1 MLTRRGTIASRSMES
16 TAGFSIRRASHGDAT
31 EIIAA
36 HVRSIREICS
46 KDYSETQISAWSGR
60 DFSEEIWRRTIDR
73 DTVWVV
79 EYDQHVAGFGHV
91 RFKPARTATIEGLYF
106 APVAA
111 GRGLGRELMSLV
123 FKELTDRGVEEADLA
138 STLTA
143 KGFYVRLGFSVVR
156 PTVVKFDGVEVEC
169 IEMRKH
175 RPFETP
181 SDGV

>member
-1 MLTRRGTIASRSMES
+1 MKSA
-16 TAGFSIRRASHGDAT
+16 AGFSIRRASHGDAA

-91 RFKPARTATIEGLYF
+91 QFKPGQTATIEGLYF
-106 APVAA
+106 SPDAS
-111 GRGLGRELMSLV
+111 GRGIGRELMSLI
-123 FKELTDRGVEEADLA
+123 FAELTDRGVEEADLV

-143 KGFYVRLGFSVVR
+143 TGFYSDLGFSLVR
-156 PTVVKFDGVEVEC
+156 PAAVKFDGVEVEC
-169 IEMRKH
+169 IEMRMSK
-175 RPFETP
+175 PFDLQI
-181 SDGV
+181 DGA